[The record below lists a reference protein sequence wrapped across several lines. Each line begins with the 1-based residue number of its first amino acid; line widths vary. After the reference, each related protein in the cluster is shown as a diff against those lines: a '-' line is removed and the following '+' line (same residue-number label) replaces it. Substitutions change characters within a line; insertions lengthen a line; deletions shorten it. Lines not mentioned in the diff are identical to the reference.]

1 MPSSLVA
8 CTRLAGVWV
17 SPEVVLRVLGNV
29 VDMSGGVV
37 DISFGDFISIFL
49 TLVGLEGVADR
60 LVFELFSGVVSSGF
74 FHL

>member
-29 VDMSGGVV
+29 VDMSGCVV
-37 DISFGDFISIFL
+37 DISSGYLISVFL
-49 TLVGLEGVADR
+49 AEGLSSWAESFR
-60 LVFELFSGVVSSGF
+60 LAPGGSVELELEHV
-74 FHL
+74 